1 MSPTSNYRPIVD
13 ADGWRAREEQEVVV
27 AEPAVS
33 STHAAERFKRWL
45 LSERIEQVEGPE
57 TRESKGRQQNWWKVV
72 CLTGVDYFS
81 TLGYIPGIAALAAG
95 ALSPIATLL
104 IVALTL
110 FAMVPMYRR
119 VAKESPHGQGSI
131 AILERLL
138 SFWPSKLTV
147 LVLLGFIATDFMIT
161 ITLSASD
168 AAVHLAEN
176 PLVHGLLGDQNLL
189 ITLLLV
195 AALGAV
201 FLKGF
206 REAINLAVVIV
217 GAYLLLNLVV
227 VAVGLYLAV
236 TNPATIADWQ
246 HKLFATYGNPLV
258 MVGVAF
264 LLFPKLALGISG
276 FETGVSVM
284 PLVRGNPDDDPE
296 HPAGRIRNT
305 KRLLMSAALIM
316 SFYLLTTSFVTVV
329 LIPAKEFEAGGS
341 ANGRALAYLAH
352 EHLGSAFGTL
362 YDLSTIVILAFA
374 GASALAGLLNVVP
387 RYLPRYGMAPEWGRA
402 VRPLV
407 LSYTAIALAIT
418 VIFNANV
425 DAQGGAYATGVLVI
439 MTSAAFA
446 VMLSALW
453 NDNSLR
459 AILAFG
465 LVTLVF
471 LYTLVANIFE
481 RPDGIKIAS
490 FFIVAIVIVSLASRV
505 RRSLE
510 LRQERIEIDEKAKR
524 FIVAASKEDELHIIA
539 HRRFSDDPEE
549 YARKLEE
556 QREYN
561 HIPKDVPV
569 LFLEIDVEDPSEFE
583 EQVLELRGVNV
594 GGYRVL
600 RGESTVVPN
609 AIAAFL
615 LYLRDETGKTPNCYL
630 GWTEGNPFAYVL
642 RYILFGEG
650 DTAPV
655 THEVLREAEPNLER
669 RPIIHVG
676 GR

>member
-1 MSPTSNYRPIVD
+1 MT
-13 ADGWRAREEQEVVV
+13 EQ
-27 AEPAVS
+27 AVP
-33 STHAAERFKRWL
+33 STHEAGRFKRWL

-57 TRESKGRQQNWWKVV
+57 TRESKGRQQPWWKVV

-95 ALSPIATLL
+95 ALSPISTLL

-110 FAMVPMYRR
+110 VAMVPMYRR
-119 VAKESPHGQGSI
+119 VASESPHGQGSI
-131 AILERLL
+131 AILEGLL
-138 SFWPSKLTV
+138 SFWPGKLIV
-147 LVLLGFIATDFMIT
+147 LVLLGFLATDFMIT

-176 PLVHGLLGDQNLL
+176 PLMQGLLGDQNLL

-236 TNPATIADWQ
+236 TNPSSIADWQ
-246 HKLFATYGNPLV
+246 HKLFADYGNPLV

-284 PLVRGNPDDDPE
+284 PLVRGDPDDDPE
-296 HPAGRIRNT
+296 HPEGRIRNT
-305 KRLLMSAALIM
+305 RKLLMSAGLIM
-316 SFYLLTTSFVTVV
+316 SFYLITTSFVTVV

-352 EHLGSAFGTL
+352 EHLGSAFGTV
-362 YDLSTIVILAFA
+362 YDLSTIAILAFA

-402 VRPLV
+402 VRPLI
-407 LSYTAIALAIT
+407 LIYTAIALAIT

-453 NDNSLR
+453 KDNSLR
-459 AILAFG
+459 ATIAFG
-465 LVTLVF
+465 LVTIIF

-490 FFIVAIVIVSLASRV
+490 FFIVAIVVVSLASRV

-510 LRQERIEIDEKAKR
+510 LRQERIEVDEKAQR
-524 FIVAASKEDELHIIA
+524 LIDEASKGEEIHIIA
-539 HRRFSDDPEE
+539 HRRRFADDPEE
-549 YARKLEE
+549 YARKLYE

-569 LFLEIDVEDPSEFE
+569 LFLEIDVEDPSEFGE
-583 EQVLELRGVNV
+583 EVLEVRGVNV

-630 GWTEGNPFAYVL
+630 GWTEGNPFAYVI
-642 RYILFGEG
+642 RFILFGEG

-655 THEVLREAEPNLER
+655 IHEVLREAEPNLER

-676 GR
+676 GK

>member
-1 MSPTSNYRPIVD
+1 MTSPTIAPQ
-13 ADGWRAREEQEVVV
+13 RA
-27 AEPAVS
+27 S
-33 STHAAERFKRWL
+33 SIKRWL
-45 LSERIEQVEGPE
+45 LAERIEQVEGPE
-57 TRESKGRQQNWWKVV
+57 AAESKGRQQPWWKVV

-95 ALSPIATLL
+95 VLSPIATLL

-110 FAMVPMYRR
+110 FAMAPMYRR
-119 VAKESPHGQGSI
+119 VAGESPHGQGSI
-131 AILERLL
+131 AMLEGLL
-138 SFWPSKLTV
+138 SFWPGKLTV

-168 AAVHLAEN
+168 AAVHFAEN
-176 PLVHGLLGDQNLL
+176 PLVPGFLQDQEIFLTIL
-189 ITLLLV
+189 MV

-206 REAINLAVVIV
+206 REAINIAVVVV

-227 VAVGLYLAV
+227 VGLGFYEVV
-236 TNPATIADWQ
+236 TQPQSLADWQ
-246 HKLFATYGNPLV
+246 GKLFADYGNPLI
-258 MVGVAF
+258 MIGVA
-264 LLFPKLALGISG
+264 LLVFPKLALGISG

-284 PLVRGNPDDDPE
+284 PLVRGEEGDDPE
-296 HPAGRIRNT
+296 HPVGRIRNT
-305 KRLLMSAALIM
+305 RKLLTSAGLIM
-316 SFYLLTTSFVTVV
+316 SFYLVTTSFITVV
-329 LIPAKEFEAGGS
+329 LIPAKEFERGGS

-352 EHLGSAFGTL
+352 EHLGSVFGTA

-374 GASALAGLLNVVP
+374 GASAMAGLLNIVP
-387 RYLPRYGMAPEWGRA
+387 RYLPRYGMAPEWGRT

-407 LSYTAIALAIT
+407 LIYTAIAFAIT
-418 VIFNANV
+418 IIFRANV

-453 NDNSLR
+453 KDDSLS
-459 AILAFG
+459 ATLAFG
-465 LVTLVF
+465 VVTLIF
-471 LYTLVANIFE
+471 AYTLVANIIQ

-490 FFIVAIVIVSLASRV
+490 FFIATIVVVSLASRV

-510 LRQERIEIDEKAKR
+510 LRQEHIELDEKAQK
-524 FIVAASKEDELHIIA
+524 FVEEASEGEEIHLIA
-539 HRRFSDDPEE
+539 HRRRYSDDPEE

-561 HIPKDVPV
+561 HIPGDAPV

-583 EQVLELRGVNV
+583 EEVLEVRGVNV
-594 GGYRVL
+594 SGYRVL
-600 RGESTVVPN
+600 RAESTVVPN
-609 AIAAFL
+609 AIAAL
-615 LYLRDETGKTPNCYL
+615 LLHLRDTTGRTPHCYF
-630 GWTEGNPFAYVL
+630 GWTEGNPIVYVI

-655 THEVLREAEPNLER
+655 THEVLREAEPDLEQ
-669 RPIIHVG
+669 RPAIHVG
-676 GR
+676 GK

>member
-1 MSPTSNYRPIVD
+1 MTSPTIAPQ
-13 ADGWRAREEQEVVV
+13 RA
-27 AEPAVS
+27 S
-33 STHAAERFKRWL
+33 SIKRWL
-45 LSERIEQVEGPE
+45 LAERIEQVEGPE
-57 TRESKGRQQNWWKVV
+57 TAESKGRQQPWWKVV

-95 ALSPIATLL
+95 VLSPIATLL

-110 FAMVPMYRR
+110 FAMAPMYRR
-119 VAKESPHGQGSI
+119 VAEESPHGQGSI
-131 AILERLL
+131 AMLERLL
-138 SFWPSKLTV
+138 SFWPGKLTV

-168 AAVHLAEN
+168 AAVHFSEN
-176 PLVHGLLGDQNLL
+176 PLVPGFLHDQEIL
-189 ITLLLV
+189 ITLLMV

-206 REAINLAVVIV
+206 REAINIAVVVV

-227 VAVGLYLAV
+227 VGVGFYEVV
-236 TNPATIADWQ
+236 TQPQSLADWQ
-246 HKLFATYGNPLV
+246 SKLFADYGNPLI
-258 MVGVAF
+258 MVGVA
-264 LLFPKLALGISG
+264 LLVFPKLALGISG

-284 PLVRGNPDDDPE
+284 PLVRGEQGDDPE
-296 HPAGRIRNT
+296 HPEGRIRNT
-305 KRLLMSAALIM
+305 RKLLTSAGLIM
-316 SFYLLTTSFVTVV
+316 SFYLVTTSFITVV
-329 LIPAKEFEAGGS
+329 LIPAKEFESGGS

-352 EHLGSAFGTL
+352 ERLGSVFGTA

-374 GASALAGLLNVVP
+374 GASAMAGLLNIVP
-387 RYLPRYGMAPEWGRA
+387 RYLPRYGMAPEWGRT

-407 LSYTAIALAIT
+407 LIYTAIAFAIT
-418 VIFNANV
+418 IIFRANV

-453 NDNSLR
+453 KYDSLS
-459 AILAFG
+459 ATLAFG
-465 LVTLVF
+465 LVTLIF
-471 LYTLVANIFE
+471 AYTLVANIIQ

-490 FFIVAIVIVSLASRV
+490 FFIATIIVVSLASRV

-510 LRQERIEIDEKAKR
+510 LRQERIELDEKARR
-524 FIVAASKEDELHIIA
+524 FVEEASEGEEIHLIA
-539 HRRFSDDPEE
+539 HRRRYSDDPEE

-556 QREYN
+556 QQEYN
-561 HIPKDVPV
+561 HIPGDAPV

-583 EQVLELRGVNV
+583 EEVLEVRGVNV
-594 GGYRVL
+594 SGYRVL
-600 RGESTVVPN
+600 RAESTVVPN

-615 LYLRDETGKTPNCYL
+615 LYLRDMTGNTPHCYF
-630 GWTEGNPFAYVL
+630 GWTEGNPIVYVI

-655 THEVLREAEPNLER
+655 THEVLREAEPDLER
-669 RPIIHVG
+669 RPAIHVG
-676 GR
+676 GK